1 MICQHLSQLLGFD
14 CHSLTEGGDVA
25 LVSTPFKFDDGDAIP
40 VFVENVHGQVRF
52 FDDGGAL
59 MHFIGRGV
67 RIESKKQ
74 ATFLVN
80 AAARNGAVF
89 SDGGDIE
96 AWASLDRA
104 HEAFAKFLASMLD
117 LAAWERDQRGASTDT
132 SLFIE
137 EVALALRAWQPNAS
151 ITVGPPFLGVSGKTH
166 KLDFLVDGKGVVA
179 TGTHPNAVSAML
191 HKLVDIRGLIAN
203 ANTPFLI
210 VIDDRVDP
218 DAAERESKVVQ
229 AVASAM
235 KFTDLERNA
244 FRAEA
249 LQ

>member
-1 MICQHLSQLLGFD
+1 MICQHLSQLLGFE
-14 CHSLTEGGDVA
+14 CSPLTEDGDLA

-40 VFVENVHGQVRF
+40 VFVEQVHGQVRF

-67 RIESKKQ
+67 RIENKKQ

-80 AAARNGAVF
+80 TAARHGTVF
-89 SDGGDIE
+89 SDAGDIE
-96 AWASLDRA
+96 AWASVDQA
-104 HEAFAKFLASMLD
+104 HVAFAKFLATMLD
-117 LAAWERDQRGASTDT
+117 LVAWERDQRGSNTDT
-132 SLFIE
+132 SLFVE
-137 EVALALRAWQPNAS
+137 EVALALRAWKPDAS

-166 KLDFLVDGKGVVA
+166 KLDFLMDGKGVIA
-179 TGTHPNAVSAML
+179 TGTHPNAVSSML
-191 HKLVDIRGLIAN
+191 HKLVDIRGLIGN
-203 ANTPFLI
+203 AETPFLI
-210 VIDDRVDP
+210 IIDDRVDP

-244 FRAEA
+244 FRATA